1 MGVGLSLNKSLS
13 WLRPKG
19 LCDSGV
25 DTFRMVKFSEVEMSS
40 SNQGQDQSQERESRI
55 WQIVCLCLLGDFN

>member
-25 DTFRMVKFSEVEMSS
+25 DTLRMVKFSEMEMSS
-40 SNQGQDQSQERESRI
+40 RNLPATRARTRAKRESRI
-55 WQIVCLCLLGDFN
+55 

>member
-25 DTFRMVKFSEVEMSS
+25 DTFRMVKFSEMEMSS
-40 SNQGQDQSQERESRI
+40 KNLPATKPKTRAKRESRI
-55 WQIVCLCLLGDFN
+55 

>member
-13 WLRPKG
+13 WLRPRD

-25 DTFRMVKFSEVEMSS
+25 DTFRMVTFSEMEMSS
-40 SNQGQDQSQERESRI
+40 RNLPASVARTRAKRESRI
-55 WQIVCLCLLGDFN
+55 